1 MRSAVTNFARF
12 YAALNRVQYAGE
24 REELKKSVVRQYTL
38 ERTDSLR
45 EMTREEYDGCCAAL
59 EKITG
64 YKDELKK
71 QRSVCLRLM
80 QKIGVDTSDWVRV
93 NNFCEHPRIAGKAFG
108 RLTVKELEAMEI
120 KLRAI
125 QRKGGLKKAPS
136 PAPLRGQGENSGG
149 MMLTY
154 MLNMAEAAEC

>member
-1 MRSAVTNFARF
+1 MQEVTNFARF

-64 YKDELKK
+64 YKDEMKK
-71 QRSVCLRLM
+71 ERSVCLRLM
-80 QKIGVDTSDWVRV
+80 QKIGVDTSDWARV
-93 NNFCEHPRIAGKAFG
+93 NNFCEHPRIAGKAFA
-108 RLTVKELEAMEI
+108 RLSVKELEALEV

-125 QRKGGLKKAPS
+125 KRKGGLKKRPTPS
-136 PAPLRGQGENSGG
+136 NTPSEGEKSGG
-149 MMLTY
+149 VMLTY
-154 MLNMAEAAEC
+154 MLNMSEMPTC

>member
-1 MRSAVTNFARF
+1 MQEVTNFARF
-12 YAALNRVQYAGE
+12 YAALNRIQYRGE

-38 ERTDSLR
+38 ERTEHVH

-71 QRSVCLRLM
+71 KRSVCLRLM
-80 QKIGVDTSDWVRV
+80 QKMGVNTSDWARV
-93 NNFCEHPRIAGKAFG
+93 DDFCKHPRIAGKAFA
-108 RLTVKELEAMEI
+108 RLTVKELDALQV

-125 QRKGGLKKAPS
+125 ERKGGLRKKASVQPS
-136 PAPLRGQGENSGG
+136 PVGREQGA
-149 MMLTY
+149 MLTY